1 MPRFVAR
8 KPLPNP
14 TTHGASRAGSTAL
27 LALAALLP
35 MLVPAADEPLARP
48 KAQTLRD
55 GFGTCL
61 RAGTEAPSPTAAPC
75 PARTVP
81 APRPAAPVAR
91 SRHQL
96 LPPPPPLPDLPPPP
110 PLPPDPPASSP
121 EDAGAAADPLLSPPA
136 AMQET
141 PALEVQWPK
150 APETPQPP
158 TPEATAEAP
167 QAMPPSAPSGKGPA
181 AEVVVIGAESL
192 FELSSASLHPAAR
205 QELDALATAI
215 RAFPARSVRV
225 IGHTDRSGPPAR
237 NLRLSRQRAEAVKAH
252 LVARGIPAAVI
263 VAEGR
268 GSSEPRTQP
277 ADCEGLA
284 RARLAACLQPDR
296 RVEVEVTR

>member
-1 MPRFVAR
+1 
-8 KPLPNP
+8 LPNP
-14 TTHGASRAGSTAL
+14 TPHGASRACSTAL
-27 LALAALLP
+27 LTLAALLP
-35 MLVPAADEPLARP
+35 MLAPAADEPLAKP

-75 PARTVP
+75 PGRTAP
-81 APRPAAPVAR
+81 ASRPAAPVAR

-110 PLPPDPPASSP
+110 PLPPDPPAGGP
-121 EDAGAAADPLLSPPA
+121 EVPDAAADPLFSPPA
-136 AMQET
+136 PMQET
-141 PALEVQWPK
+141 PAPEAQWVK

-158 TPEATAEAP
+158 PPEATAETP

-181 AEVVVIGAESL
+181 VEVVVIGAESL
-192 FELSSASLHPAAR
+192 FELSGASLRPAAR

-215 RAFPARSVRV
+215 RAFPARGVRV

-252 LVARGIPAAVI
+252 LVARGIPAALI

-277 ADCEGLA
+277 ADCEGVP